1 MSMFLLACSAR
12 LVLFLGV
19 RPSSFLLIHPP
30 PPCRL
35 PPSALPLILP
45 ALLPPCLLLHP
56 LLLLRLGPSL
66 GGNVASLRRI
76 SPGHGRIGPILGGL
90 KLDGGDFA
98 DMVEAVMEGLDGVVG
113 GRGVGGR
120 GDGTGLSLH
129 GRGKTVMLPVVPGK
143 QERQRRKAA
152 CDAEVNALHE
162 VPQHLE
168 AAPKDADPRPQ
179 KPRNPED
186 KHPKAAKSGGV
197 VAGEVF
203 HGMG

>member
-1 MSMFLLACSAR
+1 
-12 LVLFLGV
+12 
-19 RPSSFLLIHPP
+19 
-30 PPCRL
+30 
-35 PPSALPLILP
+35 
-45 ALLPPCLLLHP
+45 
-56 LLLLRLGPSL
+56 
-66 GGNVASLRRI
+66 
-76 SPGHGRIGPILGGL
+76 
-90 KLDGGDFA
+90 
-98 DMVEAVMEGLDGVVG
+98 
-113 GRGVGGR
+113 
-120 GDGTGLSLH
+120 
-129 GRGKTVMLPVVPGK
+129 MLPVVPGK

-186 KHPKAAKSGGV
+186 RHPKAAKNDDV